1 MDPIVKVAG
10 LVSAAGICMVSL
22 ILGEMDFA
30 YTSGGIF
37 AAILGLPIVG
47 QGIRKLAKS

>member
-1 MDPIVKVAG
+1 MKPIVKVAG
-10 LVSAAGICMVSL
+10 LCCSALICTVSL
-22 ILGEMDFA
+22 LIGEMEFA

-37 AAILGLPIVG
+37 AALLGFPIVG